1 MKTEETIYQNEG
13 TQVVSKPTAQT
24 TKKVATPQAAT
35 AKEQSIPT
43 WQKVVIG
50 GVAGIALGTGAVFAA
65 DKAGM
70 IDPLLDKLGLGKEP
84 TIDPAAE
91 GEGVDEAGVDYTDE
105 ASAEAYVG
113 ATFTVDSELQVADLD
128 DDLTFSEA
136 FAAARSQVG
145 AGGVF
150 EWNGGVYGTYYAD
163 EWDEM
168 SAEEKAEF
176 GSHISYTASTVE
188 PEIYA
193 DNLEVDIQ
201 IEHEVVVA
209 EADVEAD
216 VEAYNDVDS
225 EVQVLGVTEEV
236 LADGSVVTV
245 GQVEIDGQEVFLIDT
260 DQDGHFDAAFTDANQ
275 DGTIAESEYVRL
287 DEDTLSVESIDTTS
301 DDYLA
306 SSGPDYTN
314 DDFTLV

>member
-13 TQVVSKPTAQT
+13 TQVVNKPTVQT
-24 TKKVATPQAAT
+24 TKNVTTPKATTAT
-35 AKEQSIPT
+35 KEEGIPT

-50 GVAGIALGTGAVFAA
+50 GVAGIALGTGVVFAA

-84 TIDPAAE
+84 IIDPAV
-91 GEGVDEAGVDYTDE
+91 EGVDEACVDYTDG
-105 ASAEAYVG
+105 AVAEAYVG
-113 ATFTVDSELQVADLD
+113 ATFTVDAELQIADID
-128 DDLTFSEA
+128 SDITFSEA
-136 FAAARSQVG
+136 FAEARSQVG

-168 SAEEKAEF
+168 STEQKEEF
-176 GSHISYTASTVE
+176 GSHISYTASKVE
-188 PEIYA
+188 PEIFA
-193 DNLEVDIQ
+193 DNIEVDVYVEQEI
-201 IEHEVVVA
+201 VVA
-209 EADVEAD
+209 EADVEA
-216 VEAYNDVDS
+216 YNDMDS

-236 LADGSVVTV
+236 LADGSVATV

-260 DQDGHFDAAFTDANQ
+260 DQDGHFDAAFTDADQ
-275 DGTIAESEYVRL
+275 DGVVAESEYVRL
-287 DEDTLSVESIDTTS
+287 DEDSLSIESVNTAA
-301 DDYLA
+301 DDQYLA